1 MEVVLP
7 TPPPPA
13 DDAKSPRRRH
23 RRKKASQE
31 QQAEEEG
38 VIRPPPE
45 RSSEAES
52 QASSVTRSVSADRSD
67 ASCVSFFRTQAESTD
82 LEFFVHEFV
91 RGKPVIVM
99 KWDGTDPQ
107 LPAVMLNS
115 HMDVVPASKDDWTHD
130 PFGADMDEE
139 GRIFAR
145 GAQDTKQL
153 AIMAVEAVRRLKM
166 RGVKLRR
173 NVLITVMPDEEIG
186 GADGMEKFVQSEDFH
201 KLNVGFE
208 LDEGPVSPEEEY
220 AVTNGERS
228 SWKVKVR
235 CRGFTGHGSIPVPG
249 TPGEKLRV
257 VLDRFMDFRQEELDK
272 LQQDPNLWMA
282 DVTSTNLTIVEGG
295 SALNVIPPEMSA
307 VFDLRINPLMDFDK
321 LEEKIWQW
329 CSDAGEGVELEF
341 LAKQDKVPTT
351 LIGADNKWWTAF
363 QKATEKLEMKI
374 KPLILPATSDARF
387 IRRAGIPALGFMP
400 INNTPLLPHGIDE
413 YITAASLLRGIDIF
427 QGVLQEV
434 ANVL

>member
-1 MEVVLP
+1 MDHKQL
-7 TPPPPA
+7 
-13 DDAKSPRRRH
+13 DDLAIENFRQYLRIKSVHPN
-23 RRKKASQE
+23 
-31 QQAEEEG
+31 
-38 VIRPPPE
+38 P
-45 RSSEAES
+45 
-52 QASSVTRSVSADRSD
+52 DY

-249 TPGEKLRV
+249 TPGEKLRI

-282 DVTSTNLTIVEGG
+282 DITSTNLTIVEGG

>member
-1 MEVVLP
+1 MDTMDQKQL
-7 TPPPPA
+7 
-13 DDAKSPRRRH
+13 DDLAIENFRQYLRIKSVHPN
-23 RRKKASQE
+23 
-31 QQAEEEG
+31 
-38 VIRPPPE
+38 P
-45 RSSEAES
+45 
-52 QASSVTRSVSADRSD
+52 DY

-91 RGKPVIVM
+91 HGKPVIVM

-115 HMDVVPASKDDWTHD
+115 HMDVVPAGEDDWTHD

-153 AIMAVEAVRRLKM
+153 AIMAMEAVRRLKM

-173 NVLITVMPDEEIG
+173 NVLITLMPDEEIG
-186 GADGMEKFVQSEDFH
+186 GADGMEKFVQSEDFD

-208 LDEGPVSPEEEY
+208 LDEGPVSPQEEY

-235 CRGFTGHGSIPVPG
+235 CRGFTGHGSMLVPG
-249 TPGEKLRV
+249 TPGEKLRI

-282 DVTSTNLTIVEGG
+282 DVTSTNLTVVEGG

-321 LEEKIWQW
+321 LEEKIRQW
-329 CSDAGEGVELEF
+329 CSDAGEAVEPEF

-351 LIGADNKWWTAF
+351 LIGEDNKWWTAF
-363 QKATEKLEMKI
+363 QKATDKLEMKI
-374 KPLILPATSDARF
+374 KPLILPATTDARF

-400 INNTPLLPHGIDE
+400 INNTPILSHGIDE

>member
-1 MEVVLP
+1 MDQKQL
-7 TPPPPA
+7 
-13 DDAKSPRRRH
+13 DDLAIENFRQYLRIKSVHPN
-23 RRKKASQE
+23 
-31 QQAEEEG
+31 
-38 VIRPPPE
+38 P
-45 RSSEAES
+45 
-52 QASSVTRSVSADRSD
+52 DY

-173 NVLITVMPDEEIG
+173 NVIITLMPDEEIG

-235 CRGFTGHGSIPVPG
+235 CRGFTGHGSILVPG
-249 TPGEKLRV
+249 TPGEKLRI

-341 LAKQDKVPTT
+341 LAKQEKIPTT

-363 QKATEKLEMKI
+363 QKATEKLTETESCAAA
-374 KPLILPATSDARF
+374 LFVLQ
-387 IRRAGIPALGFMP
+387 AGIPALGFMP

-413 YITAASLLRGIDIF
+413 YIAAASLLRGIDIF